1 MNAKTP
7 FIAELQRRKVFKV
20 GAAYLVV
27 AWLAVQA
34 ASIAFPTFEAPLW
47 ALRVFI
53 LVCLLGFPLALV
65 MAWIF
70 DATPEGV
77 KLDGDVSGNKR
88 VFAGAAVLTVLA
100 LGWYFYGQPAFR
112 KNAPVAPA
120 VAAATDKSIAVLPF
134 VNMSD
139 DKQNEYFSDG
149 LSEEL
154 LNQLAQLPQLRV
166 IARTSSFSFKGKEVD
181 VATIAKALNVANI
194 LEGSVRK
201 SGNTLRITAQLIRTS
216 DSSHLWSQ
224 TYDREL
230 TDIFKIQD
238 EIAGA
243 ISEALEAK
251 LAGRPVAAS
260 SARTSNPAA
269 YDDYLQG
276 RALVA
281 RRRTENLDKAIAAFD
296 RAIAED
302 PGFSAAYSAR
312 GFASI
317 LRPLWGATDAA
328 ASLALARSS
337 AEKALQLDPGNAEAY
352 MVRGMAASFR
362 YGYTSAAADL
372 DRALALAPGNGDILN
387 MHGDFRLSA
396 GDIVASE
403 RDKRQAMALDPLAFV
418 HPMNLADAL
427 NAQGRYADAE
437 VAVEQAIALGA
448 GDFGYDRLVFHQSR
462 LHRFDA
468 AQAALDKDC
477 ALDPMSVPHC
487 LMNRILLLAMKGQR
501 SEAKAILDGA
511 VRGVRN
517 EDMTPGGLNA
527 SFLTSLYLEVGDI
540 ASATKWQRTATETG
554 DWFPTSALLG
564 APAGAK
570 LPEEISRDP
579 HWLAAWDDPRL
590 KDVMANYRRN
600 LLAWRAC
607 SKAGKT
613 CP

>member
-1 MNAKTP
+1 MSL
-7 FIAELQRRKVFKV
+7 IAELKRRKVFKV

-34 ASIAFPTFEAPLW
+34 ASIAFPAFDAPPW

-53 LVCLLGFPLALV
+53 LVCLLGFPLAVV

-77 KLDGDVSGNKR
+77 TLDGNTSGNKR
-88 VFAGAAVLTVLA
+88 VFASAAVLVVLA
-100 LGWYFYGQPAFR
+100 LGWYFFGQPAFR
-112 KNAPVAPA
+112 KGDTAPPK
-120 VAAATDKSIAVLPF
+120 VAAAPTASDKSIAVLPF

-181 VATIAKALNVANI
+181 VATIAKTLNVANV

-201 SGNTLRITAQLIRTS
+201 SGNTLRITAQLIRAS

-251 LAGRPVAAS
+251 LTDRPVATT

-276 RALVA
+276 RALLA
-281 RRRTENLDKAIAAFD
+281 RRRLENIDKAIAAFD

-312 GFASI
+312 GFSAF
-317 LRPLWGATDAA
+317 LRPLWGATNTAD
-328 ASLALARSS
+328 SLAGAREA
-337 AEKALQLDPGNAEAY
+337 AETALRLDPGNAEAY

-362 YGYTSAAADL
+362 NDYTSAATDL
-372 DRALALAPGNGDILN
+372 DHALALAPGNGDILN
-387 MHGDFRLSA
+387 LHGDFRLSA
-396 GDIVASE
+396 GDVVASE

-427 NAQGRYADAE
+427 GAQGRYAEAV

-448 GDFGYDRLVFHQSR
+448 GEFGYDRLVIHQSR
-462 LHRFDA
+462 LRHFDA
-468 AQAALDKDC
+468 AQATLDKAC
-477 ALDPMSVPHC
+477 APDPASLPHC
-487 LMNRILLLAMKGQR
+487 LVNRVLLLAMKGQR
-501 SEAKAILDGA
+501 PEAKAILDAA
-511 VRGVRN
+511 VRGVRI
-517 EDMTPGGLNA
+517 EDMSPGSLNA

-540 ASATKWQRTATETG
+540 ASATKWQRTAAETG
-554 DWFPTSALLG
+554 DWFPTFALLG
-564 APAGAK
+564 TQGGAK

-579 HWLAAWDDPRL
+579 AWLAAWEDPRQ

-607 SKAGKT
+607 SQGGKT